1 MPSPPLSLSPRVR
14 YMLLSPPLNNCVI
27 TQFSVITRLHRLAR
41 TNVVCNNSES
51 ITLLAERF
59 PAAPSVEGGAEG
71 EEVGRFALNDI
82 PPALRGN
89 SIEDRESVV
98 FFFSLFFLLFLS
110 PFYSTRQ
117 ILSFHHRNKDRIWR
131 KRETTT
137 SLVPFLF
144 GFRFRGRIFTGF

>member
-1 MPSPPLSLSPRVR
+1 M
-14 YMLLSPPLNNCVI
+14 
-27 TQFSVITRLHRLAR
+27 
-41 TNVVCNNSES
+41 CNNSES

-98 FFFSLFFLLFLS
+98 FFSLFSSLSLPLLFNAINIVVS
-110 PFYSTRQ
+110 S
-117 ILSFHHRNKDRIWR
+117 SK
-131 KRETTT
+131 
-137 SLVPFLF
+137 
-144 GFRFRGRIFTGF
+144 